1 MIHRGFDIRI
11 KGGSG
16 QVLLCFAASIPGA
29 ARLGALQ
36 ACAMLRRRVAR
47 ATDRTTRIPRSRVPQ
62 LINEPQPQVKFTANI
77 VARLVHAGRRP
88 AASVPE
94 PRAPG
99 SPVASAPSAGASS
112 PEAWR
117 LDKEKYQD
125 LHRLPGGR
133 QPPRD
138 FRMGPYAHTMRKDP
152 ETGKVYPVGRF
163 FASPREEPAGLIC
176 IRLCTAIG
184 TSNSRADPVTF
195 VVNCLIALTTV
206 WTISQLSWGESF
218 FEKRKRVIRER
229 IRQEYGLPKGWEHE
243 IEEDGD
249 LLLEEAAPESSAMEP
264 KAV

>member
-1 MIHRGFDIRI
+1 
-11 KGGSG
+11 
-16 QVLLCFAASIPGA
+16 
-29 ARLGALQ
+29 
-36 ACAMLRRRVAR
+36 MLRRRV
-47 ATDRTTRIPRSRVPQ
+47 
-62 LINEPQPQVKFTANI
+62 

-163 FASPREEPAGLIC
+163 FASPRE
-176 IRLCTAIG
+176 
-184 TSNSRADPVTF
+184 DPVTF